1 MCFFPV
7 MFTSSPISTEGRDMP
22 KSVMA
27 IANATPSLVS
37 EGVSVASS
45 ALSVGGPAATFV
57 AFGWCFLRT
66 RSVCTLSAICCSNEQ
81 IYAGFGGQAA
91 PPAPGQCV
99 LGREE
104 EGGNQMATGEWHG
117 GIK

>member
-7 MFTSSPISTEGRDMP
+7 TVTSSSTSAEGRDRP
-22 KSVMA
+22 KSVLA
-27 IANATPSLVS
+27 SADVTLTLSKGASIVS
-37 EGVSVASS
+37 D
-45 ALSVGGPAATFV
+45 ALSAGGLAANFG
-57 AFGWCFLRT
+57 AGGWCFLRT
-66 RSVCTLSAICCSNEQ
+66 RPVCNLSAICWSNEQ
-81 IYAGFGGQAA
+81 IYVGFGGQVG